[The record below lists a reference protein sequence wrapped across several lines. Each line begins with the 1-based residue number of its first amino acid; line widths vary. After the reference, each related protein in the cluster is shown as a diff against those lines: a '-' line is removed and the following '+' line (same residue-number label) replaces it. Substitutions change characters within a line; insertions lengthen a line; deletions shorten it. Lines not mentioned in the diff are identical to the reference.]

1 MKKATQ
7 LREELN
13 GVLADGEVD
22 RVVKSAIDAGTVEND
37 IDYKPAVDPEA
48 LDVALEA
55 VKKAM
60 NIAKEE
66 VSTEQALA
74 QAEEIE
80 EEVSKSLS
88 FDEVALAEE
97 EDYVDVTDVLDT
109 ITKGADSLLSE
120 IRHEHTVLAS
130 AITEMTAV
138 YRDIA
143 KGINALS
150 GRVGDLEN
158 ETKEVQ
164 KGLAI
169 TPERKSVTGTLE
181 AVPHPGDA
189 PVQLDRA
196 GLIQKGL
203 TLLETSTEPMKQAE
217 LSKAISLLE
226 SGADINEVVS
236 NYHLN

>member
-60 NIAKEE
+60 NIVEE
-66 VSTEQALA
+66 ETTEQPAQD
-74 QAEEIE
+74 QAEEVV
-80 EEVSKSLS
+80 EEVSKSLH
-88 FDEVALAEE
+88 FEEVAEQDEE
-97 EDYVDVTDVLDT
+97 YVDVTDVLDT
-109 ITKGADSLLSE
+109 ITKGADSLLAE
-120 IRHEHTVLAS
+120 IRHEHSVLAN
-130 AITEMTAV
+130 AITEMSAA
-138 YRDIA
+138 YREIA
-143 KGINALS
+143 KSVNTLS
-150 GRVGDLEN
+150 GRLGDLEGKT
-158 ETKEVQ
+158 EEVQ
-164 KGLAI
+164 KGLSI

-189 PVQLDRA
+189 PEQLDRV

-203 TLLETSTEPMKQAE
+203 KLLETSTEPMQQAD

-236 NYHLN
+236 NYNLN